1 MALLATVASAWE
13 ATVWGSKLLSVG
25 LAGCAIVLG
34 ACGSGDDGAQRPTT
48 PSADGSPTSTTA
60 AGPTIEV
67 ELRDGA
73 IVGLPAEVAVGT
85 TIRAVNTSD
94 TEMHELL
101 AIRLP
106 DGEDR
111 TSEEIVALPEDELIA
126 LLGAAVPDVLRV
138 ALPGEPELEGVGDAV
153 FEEPG
158 RYLVICT
165 VPTGADPAV
174 LIESDR
180 YTTGRWPERYADAA
194 PHHARGEHT
203 DVLVR

>member
-13 ATVWGSKLLSVG
+13 ATVWGSRLLAVG
-25 LAGCAIVLG
+25 SIGCILVLG
-34 ACGSGDDGAQRPTT
+34 SCSSADEAAQPSTN
-48 PSADGSPTSTTA
+48 PSADASSTSA
-60 AGPTIEV
+60 AATGPTIEV

-73 IVGLPAEVAVGT
+73 FVGLPAEVEVGT
-85 TIRAVNTSD
+85 TIRAVNTSS
-94 TEMHELL
+94 TEMHEFL

-111 TSEEIVALPEDELIA
+111 TSEEIVALPEDELLA

-194 PHHARGEHT
+194 PHYARGEHT